1 MTGAPAREGN
11 FDMKRASVIGLVLA
25 VLLALSASGC
35 SDSPWSDPTPPPPPP
50 PPDTPDVLMT
60 RFKAAY
66 GGMKIDD
73 YRTVLAS
80 NYQFILRAADV
91 PAGQSDRFTFADELH
106 IAENMFSGN
115 AVQKP
120 DGTTAPGISSIT
132 VSVLTRS
139 QPWAYV
145 GASDP
150 DFPLTQHSLYE
161 IQISFARAGFN
172 TIIVT
177 GQQEFFV
184 SWRDTVVNGVT
195 KPFYQL
201 RGQRDLS
208 NGTKA
213 TEMSSWGGVK
223 SLYR

>member
-1 MTGAPAREGN
+1 MNRRTVL
-11 FDMKRASVIGLVLA
+11 FLGLI
-25 VLLALSASGC
+25 VLLAVSMSGC
-35 SDSPWSDPTPPPPPP
+35 LFSPEHKKDPPVPPPLIPFA
-50 PPDTPDVLMT
+50 DTPDQLMVN
-60 RFKAAY
+60 FKAAY

-73 YRTVLAS
+73 YRAVLAP

-91 PAGQSDRFTFADELH
+91 PAGQSDRFTFAEEMH

-120 DGTTAPGISSIT
+120 DGTTAPGISGIT
-132 VSVLTRS
+132 VAVMTRT
-139 QPWAYV
+139 QTWADV
-145 GASDP
+145 GATDP
-150 DFPLTQHSLYE
+150 DFPLTKRGLYE
-161 IQISFARAGFN
+161 IQISFARAGYN

-177 GQQEFFV
+177 GSQEFFV
-184 SWRDTVVNGVT
+184 SVRDSMVNGVA
-195 KPFYQL
+195 KPFCQL